1 MWKVRTELGAEG
13 LCRELRHAYD
23 GTQGVYAHF
32 DMDVLGGAGPAPGD
46 ILGELAEPMG
56 MTDYE
61 VIRIAFE
68 IGKRGL
74 SGLSFI
80 CIPPGSAVV
89 YRVIVYVIV
98 YLLAGRALATRKGS
112 AVKG

>member
-1 MWKVRTELGAEG
+1 MGQSERTCLGH
-13 LCRELRHAYD
+13 R
-23 GTQGVYAHF
+23 
-32 DMDVLGGAGPAPGD
+32 
-46 ILGELAEPMG
+46 
-56 MTDYE
+56 
-61 VIRIAFE
+61 E

-98 YLLAGRALATRKGS
+98 YLLAGRALAKRESSAAKG
-112 AVKG
+112 GTP